1 MNMTVDNGNEESFDK
16 VIDVRGLYCPEPV
29 FRTKIEIEKLGI
41 GSKLKIIADDPES
54 EEDITRWAEK
64 TGHNLLS
71 VQKKDNELG
80 NTPLHELSSYSN
92 ENIKFYAKLEWYNPF
107 GSVKDRAAYWMVK
120 DAEKKGSLVK
130 DKSIIIEPTSGN
142 TGIALAGIAS
152 SMGYKVEIVIPEK
165 VSAETKRILRNLGAT
180 LHETSD
186 DLCPRVGA
194 GTDQS
199 IALATAIAKP
209 RSDIYYMPN
218 QYENESNFLAHYE
231 STGPEIWEQSNGQV
245 THFFTGCGT
254 GGTITGTGTFLKE
267 KNENLKVIA
276 IQAQQNHLLQGL
288 RNFEE
293 SSMPNLFKRREG
305 IVDDWMTATNQDS
318 FNAVKELL
326 EKEGLFVGPS
336 SGSVMSSMLKYSKK
350 IDKGVIVGIF
360 ADDGR
365 KFKSLYKEQNVFA
378 ENEYV
383 SALEKLPELY
393 IKY

>member
-1 MNMTVDNGNEESFDK
+1 MTSIIG
-16 VIDVRGLYCPEPV
+16 PEILQ
-29 FRTKIEIEKLGI
+29 RI
-41 GSKLKIIADDPES
+41 
-54 EEDITRWAEK
+54 
-64 TGHNLLS
+64 
-71 VQKKDNELG
+71 G
-80 NTPLHELSSYSN
+80 NTPLYELSSYSN

-120 DAEKKGSLVK
+120 DAEKKGFLVK
-130 DKSIIIEPTSGN
+130 NKSIIIEPTSGN
-142 TGIALAGIAS
+142 TGIALTGIAS

-165 VSAETKRILRNLGAT
+165 VSEETKKILRNLGAS

-231 STGPEIWEQSNGQV
+231 STGPEIWEQTNGKV

-267 KNENLKVIA
+267 KNKNIKVIA

-293 SSMPNLFKRREG
+293 SSMPNLFKRRET
-305 IVDDWMTATNQDS
+305 IVDQWMTATNQES
-318 FNAVKELL
+318 FDTVKDLL
-326 EKEGLFVGPS
+326 KKEGLFVGPS
-336 SGSVMSSMLKYSKK
+336 SGSVMSSMLKFSKE

-365 KFKSLYKEQNVFA
+365 KFRSLYKEQNVLS
-378 ENEYV
+378 ESDYV

-393 IKY
+393 IKS

>member
-1 MNMTVDNGNEESFDK
+1 MTSIIG
-16 VIDVRGLYCPEPV
+16 PEILQ
-29 FRTKIEIEKLGI
+29 RI
-41 GSKLKIIADDPES
+41 
-54 EEDITRWAEK
+54 
-64 TGHNLLS
+64 
-71 VQKKDNELG
+71 G

-107 GSVKDRAAYWMVK
+107 GSVKDRAAYWMIK

-318 FNAVKELL
+318 FNAVRELL

-336 SGSVMSSMLKYSKK
+336 SGSVMSCMLKYSKK
-350 IDKGVIVGIF
+350 IDKGIIVGIF

-365 KFKSLYKEQNVFA
+365 KFKSLYKEQNVVA
-378 ENEYV
+378 ENDYV

>member
-1 MNMTVDNGNEESFDK
+1 MNQMTSIIG
-16 VIDVRGLYCPEPV
+16 PEILQ
-29 FRTKIEIEKLGI
+29 RI
-41 GSKLKIIADDPES
+41 
-54 EEDITRWAEK
+54 
-64 TGHNLLS
+64 
-71 VQKKDNELG
+71 G
-80 NTPLHELSSYSN
+80 NTPLRELTSYST

-120 DAEKKGSLVK
+120 DAENKGSLVK

-142 TGIALAGIAS
+142 TGIALAGIAA

-165 VSAETKRILRNLGAT
+165 VSAETKKILRNLGAT

-231 STGPEIWEQSNGQV
+231 STGPEIWEQTNGQV

-293 SSMPNLFKRREG
+293 SSMPNLFKRRED

-318 FNAVKELL
+318 FNSVKELL
-326 EKEGLFVGPS
+326 EKERLFVGPS
-336 SGSVMSSMLKYSKK
+336 SGSVMSCMLEYSKK
-350 IDKGVIVGIF
+350 IDKGIIVGIF

-365 KFKSLYKEQNVFA
+365 KFKSLYKEQNVVT
-378 ENEYV
+378 ENDYV
-383 SALEKLPELY
+383 TALEKLPESY

>member
-1 MNMTVDNGNEESFDK
+1 MTSIIG
-16 VIDVRGLYCPEPV
+16 PEILQ
-29 FRTKIEIEKLGI
+29 RI
-41 GSKLKIIADDPES
+41 
-54 EEDITRWAEK
+54 
-64 TGHNLLS
+64 
-71 VQKKDNELG
+71 G

-318 FNAVKELL
+318 FNAVRELL

-336 SGSVMSSMLKYSKK
+336 SGSVMSCMLKYSRK

-365 KFKSLYKEQNVFA
+365 KFKSLYKEQNVVA

>member
-1 MNMTVDNGNEESFDK
+1 MTSIIG
-16 VIDVRGLYCPEPV
+16 PEILQ
-29 FRTKIEIEKLGI
+29 RI
-41 GSKLKIIADDPES
+41 
-54 EEDITRWAEK
+54 
-64 TGHNLLS
+64 
-71 VQKKDNELG
+71 G
-80 NTPLHELSSYSN
+80 NTPLYELSSYSN

-120 DAEKKGSLVK
+120 DAEKKGLLVK
-130 DKSIIIEPTSGN
+130 NKSIIIEPTSGN
-142 TGIALAGIAS
+142 TGIALTGIAS

-165 VSAETKRILRNLGAT
+165 VSEETKKILRNLGAS
-180 LHETSD
+180 LHETTD

-231 STGPEIWEQSNGQV
+231 STGPEIWEQTNGKV

-267 KNENLKVIA
+267 KNKNMKVIA

-293 SSMPNLFKRREG
+293 SSMPDLFKRRET
-305 IVDDWMTATNQDS
+305 IVDKWMTATNQES
-318 FNAVKELL
+318 FDAVKDLL
-326 EKEGLFVGPS
+326 KKEGLFVGPS
-336 SGSVMSSMLKYSKK
+336 SGSVMSSMLKYSKET
-350 IDKGVIVGIF
+350 DKGVIVGIF

-365 KFKSLYKEQNVFA
+365 KFKSLYKEQNVLA
-378 ENEYV
+378 ESEYV

-393 IKY
+393 IKP

>member
-1 MNMTVDNGNEESFDK
+1 MTSIIG
-16 VIDVRGLYCPEPV
+16 PEILQ
-29 FRTKIEIEKLGI
+29 RI
-41 GSKLKIIADDPES
+41 
-54 EEDITRWAEK
+54 
-64 TGHNLLS
+64 
-71 VQKKDNELG
+71 G
-80 NTPLHELSSYSN
+80 NTPLHELSSYSS

-107 GSVKDRAAYWMVK
+107 GSVKDRAAYWMIK

-142 TGIALAGIAS
+142 TGIALAGIAA

-231 STGPEIWEQSNGQV
+231 STGPEIWEQSNGKV

-293 SSMPNLFKRREG
+293 SSMPDLFKRREG

-318 FNAVKELL
+318 FNAVKGLL
-326 EKEGLFVGPS
+326 EKEGLLVGPS
-336 SGSVMSSMLKYSKK
+336 SGSVMSCMLKYSKK
-350 IDKGVIVGIF
+350 IDKGVVVGIF

-365 KFKSLYKEQNVFA
+365 KFKSLYKEQNVVT
-378 ENEYV
+378 ENDYV

>member
-1 MNMTVDNGNEESFDK
+1 MTSIIG
-16 VIDVRGLYCPEPV
+16 PEILQ
-29 FRTKIEIEKLGI
+29 RI
-41 GSKLKIIADDPES
+41 
-54 EEDITRWAEK
+54 
-64 TGHNLLS
+64 
-71 VQKKDNELG
+71 G
-80 NTPLHELSSYSN
+80 NTPLYELSSYSN

-120 DAEKKGSLVK
+120 DAEKKGLLVK
-130 DKSIIIEPTSGN
+130 NKSIIIEPTSGN
-142 TGIALAGIAS
+142 TGIALTGIAS

-165 VSAETKRILRNLGAT
+165 VSEETKKILRNLGAS

-231 STGPEIWEQSNGQV
+231 STGPEIWEQTNGKV

-267 KNENLKVIA
+267 KNKNMKVIA

-293 SSMPNLFKRREG
+293 SSMPNLFKRRET
-305 IVDDWMTATNQDS
+305 IVDQWMTATNQES
-318 FNAVKELL
+318 FDAVKDLL
-326 EKEGLFVGPS
+326 KKEGLFVGPS
-336 SGSVMSSMLKYSKK
+336 SGSVMSSMLKFSKEV
-350 IDKGVIVGIF
+350 DKGVIVGIF

-365 KFKSLYKEQNVFA
+365 KFKSLYKEQNVLA
-378 ENEYV
+378 ESDYV

-393 IKY
+393 IKS

>member
-1 MNMTVDNGNEESFDK
+1 MTSIIG
-16 VIDVRGLYCPEPV
+16 PEILQ
-29 FRTKIEIEKLGI
+29 RI
-41 GSKLKIIADDPES
+41 
-54 EEDITRWAEK
+54 
-64 TGHNLLS
+64 
-71 VQKKDNELG
+71 G

-107 GSVKDRAAYWMVK
+107 GSVKDRAAYWMIK

-165 VSAETKRILRNLGAT
+165 VSAETKRILRNLGAI

-318 FNAVKELL
+318 FNAVRELL

-336 SGSVMSSMLKYSKK
+336 SGSVMSCMLKYSRK

-365 KFKSLYKEQNVFA
+365 KFKSLYKEQNVVS
-378 ENEYV
+378 ENDYV

>member
-1 MNMTVDNGNEESFDK
+1 MTSIIG
-16 VIDVRGLYCPEPV
+16 PEILQ
-29 FRTKIEIEKLGI
+29 RI
-41 GSKLKIIADDPES
+41 
-54 EEDITRWAEK
+54 
-64 TGHNLLS
+64 
-71 VQKKDNELG
+71 G
-80 NTPLHELSSYSN
+80 NTPLHELSSYST

-107 GSVKDRAAYWMVK
+107 GSVKDRAAYWMIK

-142 TGIALAGIAS
+142 TGIALAGIAA

-336 SGSVMSSMLKYSKK
+336 SGSVMSCMLKYSKK
-350 IDKGVIVGIF
+350 IDKGVVVGIF

-365 KFKSLYKEQNVFA
+365 KFKSLYKEQNVVT
-378 ENEYV
+378 ENDYV
-383 SALEKLPELY
+383 SALEKLPGWY

>member
-1 MNMTVDNGNEESFDK
+1 MTSIIG
-16 VIDVRGLYCPEPV
+16 PEILQ
-29 FRTKIEIEKLGI
+29 RI
-41 GSKLKIIADDPES
+41 
-54 EEDITRWAEK
+54 
-64 TGHNLLS
+64 
-71 VQKKDNELG
+71 G

-107 GSVKDRAAYWMVK
+107 GSVKDRAAYWMIK

-231 STGPEIWEQSNGQV
+231 STGPEIWEQSNGKV

-318 FNAVKELL
+318 FNAVRELL

-336 SGSVMSSMLKYSKK
+336 SGSVMSCMLKYSKK

-365 KFKSLYKEQNVFA
+365 KFKSLYKEQNVVA
-378 ENEYV
+378 ENDYV

-393 IKY
+393 IKN

>member
-1 MNMTVDNGNEESFDK
+1 MTSIIG
-16 VIDVRGLYCPEPV
+16 PEILQ
-29 FRTKIEIEKLGI
+29 RI
-41 GSKLKIIADDPES
+41 
-54 EEDITRWAEK
+54 
-64 TGHNLLS
+64 
-71 VQKKDNELG
+71 G

-365 KFKSLYKEQNVFA
+365 KFKSLYKEQKVVA
-378 ENEYV
+378 ENDYV

>member
-1 MNMTVDNGNEESFDK
+1 MTSIIG
-16 VIDVRGLYCPEPV
+16 PEILQ
-29 FRTKIEIEKLGI
+29 RI
-41 GSKLKIIADDPES
+41 
-54 EEDITRWAEK
+54 
-64 TGHNLLS
+64 
-71 VQKKDNELG
+71 G
-80 NTPLHELSSYSN
+80 NTPLHELSSYST

-107 GSVKDRAAYWMVK
+107 GSVKDRAAYWMIK

-130 DKSIIIEPTSGN
+130 NKSIIIEPTSGN

-218 QYENESNFLAHYE
+218 QYENDSNFLAHYE

-293 SSMPNLFKRREG
+293 SSMPDLFKRREN

-336 SGSVMSSMLKYSKK
+336 SGSVMSCMLKYSMK

-365 KFKSLYKEQNVFA
+365 KFKSLYKEQNVLA
-378 ENEYV
+378 ENDYV

-393 IKY
+393 IKN

>member
-1 MNMTVDNGNEESFDK
+1 MTSIIG
-16 VIDVRGLYCPEPV
+16 PE
-29 FRTKIEIEKLGI
+29 
-41 GSKLKIIADDPES
+41 IIQR
-54 EEDITRWAEK
+54 I
-64 TGHNLLS
+64 
-71 VQKKDNELG
+71 G
-80 NTPLHELSSYSN
+80 NTPLYELTSYST

-107 GSVKDRAAYWMVK
+107 GSVKDRAAYWMIK
-120 DAEKKGSLVK
+120 DAEKKGLLVK
-130 DKSIIIEPTSGN
+130 NKSIIIEPTSGN
-142 TGIALAGIAS
+142 TGIALTGIAS

-165 VSAETKRILRNLGAT
+165 VSEETKRILKNLGAT

-209 RSDIYYMPN
+209 RSDVYYMPN
-218 QYENESNFLAHYE
+218 QYENDSNFLAHYE
-231 STGPEIWEQSNGQV
+231 STGPEIWEQTNGKV

-267 KNENLKVIA
+267 KKENLQVVA

-293 SSMPNLFKRREG
+293 SSMPDLFKRREKV
-305 IVDDWMTATNQDS
+305 VDRWMTATNQDS
-318 FNAVKELL
+318 FNTVKDLL
-326 EKEGLFVGPS
+326 NKEGLFVGPS
-336 SGSVMSSMLKYSKK
+336 SGSVMSSMLQFSKE

-365 KFKSLYKEQNVFA
+365 KFKSLYKEQKVLA
-378 ENEYV
+378 ESDYV
-383 SALEKLPELY
+383 SALDKLPELY
-393 IKY
+393 IK

>member
-1 MNMTVDNGNEESFDK
+1 MTSIIG
-16 VIDVRGLYCPEPV
+16 PEILQ
-29 FRTKIEIEKLGI
+29 RI
-41 GSKLKIIADDPES
+41 
-54 EEDITRWAEK
+54 
-64 TGHNLLS
+64 
-71 VQKKDNELG
+71 G
-80 NTPLHELSSYSN
+80 NTPLYELSSYSN

-120 DAEKKGSLVK
+120 DAEKKGLLVK
-130 DKSIIIEPTSGN
+130 NKSIIIEPTSGN
-142 TGIALAGIAS
+142 TGIALTGIAS

-165 VSAETKRILRNLGAT
+165 VSEETKKILRNLGAS
-180 LHETSD
+180 LHETTD

-231 STGPEIWEQSNGQV
+231 STGPEIWEQTNGKV

-267 KNENLKVIA
+267 KNKNMKVIA

-293 SSMPNLFKRREG
+293 SSMPDLFKRRET
-305 IVDDWMTATNQDS
+305 IVDQWMTATNQES
-318 FNAVKELL
+318 FDAVKDLL
-326 EKEGLFVGPS
+326 KKEGLFVGPS
-336 SGSVMSSMLKYSKK
+336 SGSVMSSMLKYSKET
-350 IDKGVIVGIF
+350 DKGVIVGIF

-365 KFKSLYKEQNVFA
+365 KFKSLYKEQNVLA
-378 ENEYV
+378 ESDYV

-393 IKY
+393 IKP

>member
-1 MNMTVDNGNEESFDK
+1 MTSIIG
-16 VIDVRGLYCPEPV
+16 PE
-29 FRTKIEIEKLGI
+29 I
-41 GSKLKIIADDPES
+41 
-54 EEDITRWAEK
+54 
-64 TGHNLLS
+64 
-71 VQKKDNELG
+71 VQRIG
-80 NTPLHELSSYSN
+80 NTPLYELSSYSN

-107 GSVKDRAAYWMVK
+107 GSVKDRAAYWMIK

-130 DKSIIIEPTSGN
+130 NKSIIIEPTSGN

-165 VSAETKRILRNLGAT
+165 VSEETKGILRNLGAV

-209 RSDIYYMPN
+209 RSDVYYMPN
-218 QYENESNFLAHYE
+218 QYENDSNFLAHYE
-231 STGPEIWEQSNGQV
+231 STGPEIWEQTNGKV

-267 KNENLKVIA
+267 KNKDIKVIA

-293 SSMPNLFKRREG
+293 SSMPNLFKRREA
-305 IVDDWMTATNQDS
+305 IVDQWMTATNKES
-318 FNAVKELL
+318 FNEVKHLL
-326 EKEGLFVGPS
+326 RKEGLFVGPS
-336 SGSVMSSMLKYSKK
+336 SGSVMSSMLKFSKE
-350 IDKGVIVGIF
+350 INKGVIVGIF

-365 KFKSLYKEQNVFA
+365 KFRSLYKEQNVLV
-378 ENEYV
+378 ESDYV
-383 SALEKLPELY
+383 TALEKLPELY
-393 IKY
+393 IKS